1 MRSSSGAPCRELH
14 PLPPECLRVER
25 FGGLPRTCLYDNTKV
40 VVLGRDAAGVPHWN
54 ATFLDFALRVGFEA
68 RLCRPYRPQT
78 KGRVEERR
86 QVREA
91 QLLAGGGIV
100 DGVDLNHQAHAWMDG
115 VANVRVHG
123 TTGERPLEQLG
134 SPKPPRCSTS
144 STSGSSRR
152 STSARCG
159 NSPY

>member
-68 RLCRPYRPQT
+68 RLCRPYRPQM
-78 KGRVEERR
+78 KGRVES
-86 QVREA
+86 
-91 QLLAGGGIV
+91 
-100 DGVDLNHQAHAWMDG
+100 GVKYVKHNF
-115 VANVRVHG
+115 
-123 TTGERPLEQLG
+123 
-134 SPKPPRCSTS
+134 
-144 STSGSSRR
+144 
-152 STSARCG
+152 
-159 NSPY
+159 